1 MGQLHPIKNQ
11 TNKKKNKNKF
21 FMQKGQ
27 TIVGEIKIL
36 YQISTLELTMGQIRD
51 LEVSK
56 VPP

>member
-1 MGQLHPIKNQ
+1 
-11 TNKKKNKNKF
+11 
-21 FMQKGQ
+21 MQKGQ